1 MSRVIFGFMIVILTC
16 GLTGGADAQQSL
28 PSMTA
33 TLTGTPESY
42 QGMCPV
48 EIRFKGAINTTRPG
62 RVHYKFIRS
71 DGAYAPTEPASFDTS
86 GAREVSTTWT
96 VGTAE
101 QSRYEGWMMLKVVY
115 PNEIEST
122 RVRFKVTCTGMAVDL
137 PDLTVA
143 DISLD
148 DQCRVVVKAKNNGP
162 GAVFDTVWTDHNA
175 ESPAIKL
182 YVDGRA
188 WGGETIWLLD
198 PQRNL
203 RNPGGTV
210 AFSTTLKVSGTQE
223 IRATIDG
230 TRQVKEKDETNNEG
244 KIALTCKASVPEKQQ

>member
-1 MSRVIFGFMIVILTC
+1 MKRVVFVLLPLLLALTAA
-16 GLTGGADAQQSL
+16 GTVRAQQL
-28 PSMTA
+28 PNASV
-33 TLTGTPESY
+33 TLTGAPESY
-42 QGMCPV
+42 QGLCPV
-48 EIRFKGAINTTRPG
+48 VIRFKGTISTTIPG
-62 RVHYKFIRS
+62 KIHYKFVRS
-71 DGAYAPTEPASFDTS
+71 DGAYAPTEPAQFETS
-86 GAREVSTTWT
+86 GSQEVRTNWT
-96 VGTAE
+96 VGTGE
-101 QSRYEGWMMLKVVY
+101 QSRYEGWMMLKAVY
-115 PNEIEST
+115 PKETESP

-162 GAVFDTVWTDHNA
+162 GAVFDEVWTDHKPD
-175 ESPAIKL
+175 STAIKL

-198 PQRNL
+198 PQKNL

-210 AFSTTLKVSGTQE
+210 VFSSNLKVSGTQE

-230 TRQVKEKDETNNEG
+230 TRQVKEKDESNNEL
-244 KIALTCKASVPEKQQ
+244 KMALTCKASEPEQQR